1 MLSMANAGP
10 NTNGSQF
17 FITTAKT
24 SWLDNRHVVFG
35 SVVEGM
41 DVVKKV
47 CLIIIFHKL
56 KTDLF
61 QSVYFL
67 IKKFFYSWKVWVP
80 RVARRARRS
89 ALWIV
94 ANCKIH

>member
-1 MLSMANAGP
+1 MANAGP

-47 CLIIIFHKL
+47 CLLILCKL
-56 KTDLF
+56 KSKLF
-61 QSVYFL
+61 RVCTLACFNL
-67 IKKFFYSWKVWVP
+67 CYSSRVWVP
-80 RVARRARRS
+80 RVVRQARRS
-89 ALWIV
+89 LLWIV
-94 ANCKIH
+94 ANSKLY

>member
-1 MLSMANAGP
+1 MANAGP

-17 FITTAKT
+17 FVTTAKT

-47 CLIIIFHKL
+47 CLIIFHKM
-56 KTDLF
+56 K
-61 QSVYFL
+61 S
-67 IKKFFYSWKVWVP
+67 KP
-80 RVARRARRS
+80 CRVCR
-89 ALWIV
+89 LM
-94 ANCKIH
+94 